1 MNSPALPRAA
11 LVLMCGRSF
20 SGKSTVAVQL
30 ALDLDA
36 EIVSLDSINEERG
49 LFGGQGISV
58 EEWIRTNDEA
68 ARRVSRL
75 VRNGRHVVL
84 DDTSSPRF
92 LRDNWRALAAD
103 ATVAFVLVYVDA
115 PDQVRR
121 ERLLNNRQQSK
132 RNDVLDEVMIGH
144 LETFQPP
151 EPDEE
156 YLATSSSAEEMCSLV
171 AAVRRV
177 ISDA

>member
-1 MNSPALPRAA
+1 MNSPAPTRAA

-20 SGKSTVAVQL
+20 SGKSTVAGQL
-30 ALDLDA
+30 AVDLDA

-49 LFGGQGISV
+49 LFGGQRIPV
-58 EEWIRTNDEA
+58 EEWIRTHDEA

-75 VRNGRHVVL
+75 VRAGRHVLV

-92 LRDNWRALAAD
+92 LRDNWRALAED
-103 ATVAFVLVYVDA
+103 AAVAFVLVYVDA

-121 ERLLNNRQQSK
+121 ERLLNNRQESK
-132 RNDVLDEVMIGH
+132 RNDVLDEVMIEH

-156 YLATSSSAEEMCSLV
+156 YVATSSLAKEMPSLI
-171 AAVRRV
+171 AAVRLV
-177 ISDA
+177 ISDE

>member
-1 MNSPALPRAA
+1 MNSPAPTRAA

-20 SGKSTVAVQL
+20 SGKSTVAGQL

-36 EIVSLDSINEERG
+36 EIISLDSINEERG
-49 LFGGQGISV
+49 LFGGQGIPV

-68 ARRVSRL
+68 ARRVFRL
-75 VRNGRHVVL
+75 VRAGRHVVV

-92 LRDNWRALAAD
+92 LRDNWRALAED
-103 ATVAFVLVYVDA
+103 AAVAFVLVYVDT

-121 ERLLNNRQQSK
+121 ERLLKNRQESK
-132 RNDVLDEVMIGH
+132 RNDVLDEVMIEH

-156 YLATSSSAEEMCSLV
+156 YLATSSSAEEMFSLI
-171 AAVRRV
+171 AAVRLA

>member
-1 MNSPALPRAA
+1 MNSPAPTRAA

-20 SGKSTVAVQL
+20 SGKSTVAGQL

-49 LFGGQGISV
+49 LFGGQGIPV

-68 ARRVSRL
+68 TRRASRL
-75 VRNGRHVVL
+75 LRDGRHVVV

-92 LRDNWRALAAD
+92 LRDNWRAVAEDAA
-103 ATVAFVLVYVDA
+103 VAFVLVYVDA
-115 PDQVRR
+115 TDQVRR
-121 ERLLNNRQQSK
+121 ERLLNNREESK
-132 RNDVLDEVMIGH
+132 RNDVLDEVMIEH

-156 YLATSSSAEEMCSLV
+156 YITTSSSAEEMSSLI
-171 AAVRRV
+171 AAVRLV
-177 ISDA
+177 ISHA

>member
-1 MNSPALPRAA
+1 MNSPAPSRAA

-20 SGKSTVAVQL
+20 SGKSTVAGQL
-30 ALDLDA
+30 ALKLDA

-49 LFGGQGISV
+49 LFGGQGIPV
-58 EEWIRTNDEA
+58 EEWIRTNDEG
-68 ARRVSRL
+68 ARRVSRIL
-75 VRNGRHVVL
+75 RAGRPVVV

-92 LRDNWRALAAD
+92 LRDSWRALAED
-103 ATVAFVLVYVDA
+103 AAVTFVLVYVDA

-121 ERLLNNRQQSK
+121 ERVLDNRGESK
-132 RNDVLDEVMIGH
+132 RNDVLDEVMIEH

-156 YLATSSSAEEMCSLV
+156 YLATSSSAKEMFSLI
-171 AAVRRV
+171 AAVRLV
-177 ISDA
+177 ISHA